1 MKTQHPLKDIIYAMV
16 DDTPVQLRR
25 YGTSEWLD
33 WEAGSVTPFSN
44 SAISFDW
51 RIKPEPKPDVVV
63 RGYCTK
69 DSWGVVLR
77 PTQNNSNLKLTF
89 EGETG
94 QLKSA
99 EVI

>member
-1 MKTQHPLKDIIYAMV
+1 MKTQHPLKNIIYAMV

-51 RIKPEPKPDVVV
+51 RIKPEPKPDIVRYRNIEWFSGLVV
-63 RGYCTK
+63 RQ
-69 DSWGVVLR
+69 
-77 PTQNNSNLKLTF
+77 PTSNLKVIF
-89 EGETG
+89 DGETG
-94 QLKSA
+94 KLKSS
-99 EVI
+99 EVL